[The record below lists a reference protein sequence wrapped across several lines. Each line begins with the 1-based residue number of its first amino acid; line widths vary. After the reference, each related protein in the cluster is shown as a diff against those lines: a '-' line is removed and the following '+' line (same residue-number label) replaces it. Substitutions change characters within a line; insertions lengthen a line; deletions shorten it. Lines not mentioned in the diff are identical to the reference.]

1 MGTLTGET
9 THLFSFLPPWGGG
22 GGGEG
27 GGNFDS
33 KEFAPL
39 GKICSFKCRSLFR
52 RGLSSREANG
62 RHKSLFPFVGT
73 IKKVTGGVAIHL
85 KCQVANI

>member
-9 THLFSFLPPWGGG
+9 THLFSVLPPWGWG
-22 GGGEG
+22 G

-73 IKKVTGGVAIHL
+73 IKLVTGGVAIHL
-85 KCQVANI
+85 NCQVANM